1 MKQHNT
7 SNWEATSPSAPTT
20 NIRAPR
26 RRPVYSIAGR
36 LLLLLL
42 ATIVLWGH
50 AGGQNARWVRVC
62 KCYWTFWWRRRPP
75 YVTETVVVA
84 MDGWLVVRRSKW
96 DRQSCSL
103 NAIGIRFGN
112 WDFCFFFSVLWNFN
126 VRDLNRSNRLF
137 FKGRLL
143 GLDHFCIKPV
153 FDFIHRLFYTS
164 KAHTPCF
171 YLLNCHAMPTGRPF
185 PCPLKYVLECKSTY
199 TDFTTNPLVYSTH
212 QNGYYLQVP
221 DFAFPFFVFRAQ
233 KVNIN
238 QALFYLSLSGTP
250 EKGSLVY
257 THKRCPF
264 TWAWAHFTSLLV
276 LLFILWLN

>member
-1 MKQHNT
+1 M
-7 SNWEATSPSAPTT
+7 
-20 NIRAPR
+20 
-26 RRPVYSIAGR
+26 
-36 LLLLLL
+36 
-42 ATIVLWGH
+42 
-50 AGGQNARWVRVC
+50 
-62 KCYWTFWWRRRPP
+62 
-75 YVTETVVVA
+75 
-84 MDGWLVVRRSKW
+84 
-96 DRQSCSL
+96 
-103 NAIGIRFGN
+103 
-112 WDFCFFFSVLWNFN
+112 FFFSVLWNFN

-238 QALFYLSLSGTP
+238 QALFYLSLWYPRKGEPCVHTQTLSIHLGMGTLYITARIIIYFMT
-250 EKGSLVY
+250 ELI
-257 THKRCPF
+257 
-264 TWAWAHFTSLLV
+264 
-276 LLFILWLN
+276 FIF